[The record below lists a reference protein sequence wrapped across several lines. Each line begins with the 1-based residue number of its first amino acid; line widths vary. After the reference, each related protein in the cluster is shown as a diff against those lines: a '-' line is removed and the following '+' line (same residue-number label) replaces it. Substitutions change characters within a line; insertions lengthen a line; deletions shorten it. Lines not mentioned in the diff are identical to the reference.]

1 MHMRL
6 LLTAPDTPAW
16 KVVPAW
22 GALGRH
28 ALAERPLWAA
38 IVVGLLALI
47 VAYQSPRSLLV
58 DIGGALESV
67 HLEGFY
73 DRESS
78 ADATFRWSGGRSAM
92 QFAGLGKPFAP
103 VHIHLQLSGGPRPR
117 PGTAVLSVEANGHPL
132 PPLTLSP
139 QSQPYTLTIPP
150 EWIGPSGDLRLDFS
164 VPTFNAPGDRRD
176 LGFMADFVR
185 ISLPIGA
192 TVPSLT
198 TALWLVL
205 CSVLAYLILRGAWL
219 APVPSALVV
228 GVCLLACAGIVAV
241 HRLLVTLFAD
251 RLALALTLAL
261 LAGIVAEVLVRAV
274 VGAAGWKG
282 ERVVPE
288 WAWAGLRGLVM
299 ASAAL
304 KVGGLLHPL
313 SFIIDA
319 PFHLRYI
326 QYMAD
331 GRYEYFGE
339 ALAFAVMPREE
350 WGSARAFI
358 PYSPFFY
365 VVAAPLALL
374 PVPLALSVPTISAL
388 FESFKIAL
396 VFVIGLALGRPGA
409 HARVGVPGAANARQA
424 LASAAFYALIPATFL
439 LQQWGNW
446 PTQASLWLL
455 TLWVAFTCLFW
466 SSITRPWV
474 WALSTVMLTLTML
487 SYTVTAAYTGV
498 FGAIVVIG
506 GWLFAPAH
514 RRRWGAVALCL
525 LASVAL
531 AMLIYYGQYVSKIIQ
546 ETLPTFGQAIEEQG
560 KLTTLRPS
568 VWSFLSDHLS
578 RAMQSY
584 QLTLVYALGLSGAL
598 WAFFSP
604 GLRSGPR
611 PAVGTARPSYA
622 WQKVWLA
629 AWLAVFLLVT
639 AADFWMDQALKE
651 FWYALPAVAVA
662 GGMWVVAMW
671 GRRSQSRLFVWLLA
685 VTFAWQALWLWVFR
699 LFFHNR

>member
-1 MHMRL
+1 
-6 LLTAPDTPAW
+6 
-16 KVVPAW
+16 
-22 GALGRH
+22 
-28 ALAERPLWAA
+28 
-38 IVVGLLALI
+38 
-47 VAYQSPRSLLV
+47 
-58 DIGGALESV
+58 
-67 HLEGFY
+67 
-73 DRESS
+73 
-78 ADATFRWSGGRSAM
+78 
-92 QFAGLGKPFAP
+92 
-103 VHIHLQLSGGPRPR
+103 
-117 PGTAVLSVEANGHPL
+117 
-132 PPLTLSP
+132 
-139 QSQPYTLTIPP
+139 
-150 EWIGPSGDLRLDFS
+150 
-164 VPTFNAPGDRRD
+164 
-176 LGFMADFVR
+176 
-185 ISLPIGA
+185 
-192 TVPSLT
+192 
-198 TALWLVL
+198 
-205 CSVLAYLILRGAWL
+205 
-219 APVPSALVV
+219 
-228 GVCLLACAGIVAV
+228 
-241 HRLLVTLFAD
+241 
-251 RLALALTLAL
+251 
-261 LAGIVAEVLVRAV
+261 
-274 VGAAGWKG
+274 
-282 ERVVPE
+282 
-288 WAWAGLRGLVM
+288 M